1 MKRFIIF
8 IFVFMF
14 SFCVLDVYASD
25 KYQVRTEDDYGVP
38 SYVHVTDS
46 NKEAVLSTPLVDSSE
61 KIYDFAGKFSSS
73 EEKRLYKLVSKYID
87 TYNMD
92 MVIVTINDNPKESAT
107 ACGQDFYD
115 YNTFGISDSHD
126 GILLLYDFYYNRV
139 SIVTT
144 GKANRMYGSSR
155 IKALKKVIAD
165 NIKTGYY
172 EAAVSFIGQAS
183 SFSELGYPTITGAEP
198 KRTGVK
204 LLKVL
209 PWPGIISFSIATTA
223 ILVILIIKNKKVVV
237 GKLTYR
243 KYLNY
248 KKFKSEII
256 EDTFINKTLDKN
268 NRI

>member
-8 IFVFMF
+8 IFVFVF

-92 MVIVTINDNPKESAT
+92 MVIVTINDNPKDSAT
-107 ACGQDFYD
+107 AYGQDFYD
-115 YNTFGISDSHD
+115 YNTFGIFDSHD

-144 GKANRMYGSSR
+144 GRANDMYHNRR
-155 IKALKKVIAD
+155 IEELKKVISD

-172 EAAVSFIGQAS
+172 ESTVSFIDKAS
-183 SFSELGYPTITGAEP
+183 SFS
-198 KRTGVK
+198 
-204 LLKVL
+204 
-209 PWPGIISFSIATTA
+209 
-223 ILVILIIKNKKVVV
+223 
-237 GKLTYR
+237 
-243 KYLNY
+243 
-248 KKFKSEII
+248 
-256 EDTFINKTLDKN
+256 
-268 NRI
+268 

>member
-8 IFVFMF
+8 IFVFVF
-14 SFCVLDVYASD
+14 SFCVSDVYASD

-38 SYVHVTDS
+38 SYVYVTDS
-46 NKEAVLSTPLVDSSE
+46 NREAVLSTPLVDSSE
-61 KIYDFAGKFSSS
+61 KIYDFAGKFYSS

-87 TYNMD
+87 TYDMD

-107 ACGQDFYD
+107 AYGQDFYD
-115 YNTFGISDSHD
+115 YNTFGISYDHD

-144 GKANRMYGSSR
+144 GDASRMYRELR

-172 EAAVSFIGQAS
+172 EATVSFIEQAS

-209 PWPGIISFSIATTA
+209 PWPGILSFSLVTT
-223 ILVILIIKNKKVVV
+223 VILIVLLIQNKKVVI
-237 GKLTYR
+237 GSDSYR
-243 KYLNY
+243 KYLVRN
-248 KKFKSEII
+248 KLKSEII

>member
-1 MKRFIIF
+1 MKKFIFIIF
-8 IFVFMF
+8 IFVFTF
-14 SFCVLDVYASD
+14 SIDNVYASSN
-25 KYQVRTEDDYGVP
+25 YQVRTEDDYGVP
-38 SYVHVTDS
+38 SYIEVTDS

-92 MVIVTINDNPKESAT
+92 MVIVTIKDNPKESAT
-107 ACGQDFYD
+107 AYGQDFYD

-144 GKANRMYGSSR
+144 GRANDMFNNRR
-155 IKALKKVIAD
+155 IGELKKVISS
-165 NIKTGYY
+165 NIKDSYY
-172 EAAVSFIGQAS
+172 EASISFVEKAS
-183 SFSELGYPTITGAEP
+183 LYNELGYPLEDGTDP
-198 KRTGVK
+198 KRKGIM

-209 PWPGIISFSIATTA
+209 PWTGIVAFSLGTT
-223 ILVILIIKNKKVVV
+223 VILIVLLIQNKRVIV
-237 GKLTYR
+237 GDSYR
-243 KYLNY
+243 RYLVRN
-248 KKFKSEII
+248 KIKSEII
-256 EDTFINKTLDKN
+256 EDTFINKTVDKN

>member
-1 MKRFIIF
+1 MKKFIIF
-8 IFVFMF
+8 ISAFIF

-46 NKEAVLSTPLVDSSE
+46 NREAVLSTPLVDSSE

-87 TYNMD
+87 TYDMD

-107 ACGQDFYD
+107 AYGQDFYD
-115 YNTFGISDSHD
+115 YNAFGISYDHD

-144 GKANRMYGSSR
+144 GRANDMYQNRR
-155 IKALKKVIAD
+155 IEELKKVISD
-165 NIKTGYY
+165 NIKIGYY
-172 EAAVSFIGQAS
+172 ESTVSFINKAS
-183 SFSELGYPTITGAEP
+183 SFSELGYPLKDGSEP
-198 KRTGVK
+198 KRKGIK

-209 PWPGIISFSIATTA
+209 PWPGILSFSLVTTI
-223 ILVILIIKNKKVVV
+223 ILIVLIIKNQKVVAGNNSYRRYLV
-237 GKLTYR
+237 KNKL
-243 KYLNY
+243 
-248 KKFKSEII
+248 KSEVV

-268 NRI
+268 NKI

>member
-8 IFVFMF
+8 IFVFVF
-14 SFCVLDVYASD
+14 SFCALDVYASD

-92 MVIVTINDNPKESAT
+92 MVIVTINDNPKDSAT
-107 ACGQDFYD
+107 AYGQDFYD

-144 GKANRMYGSSR
+144 GRANDMYHNRR
-155 IKALKKVIAD
+155 IEELKKVISD

-172 EAAVSFIGQAS
+172 ESTVSFIDKAS
-183 SFSELGYPTITGAEP
+183 SFSELGYPLKDGSEP
-198 KRTGVK
+198 KRKGIK
-204 LLKVL
+204 LLEVL
-209 PWPGIISFSIATTA
+209 PWPGILSFSLVTT
-223 ILVILIIKNKKVVV
+223 VILIVLFIQNKKVVV
-237 GKLTYR
+237 GSDSYR
-243 KYLNY
+243 KYLVRN
-248 KKFKSEII
+248 KLKSEII

>member
-1 MKRFIIF
+1 MKKFIIF
-8 IFVFMF
+8 ISAFIF

-46 NKEAVLSTPLVDSSE
+46 NREAVLSTPLVDSSE

-87 TYNMD
+87 IYNMD

-107 ACGQDFYD
+107 AYGQDFYD
-115 YNTFGISDSHD
+115 YNAFGISYDHD

-144 GKANRMYGSSR
+144 GKASYMYKTLR

-172 EAAVSFIGQAS
+172 EATVSFIDQAS
-183 SFSELGYPTITGAEP
+183 SFSELGYPLKDGSEP
-198 KRTGVK
+198 KRKGIK

-209 PWPGIISFSIATTA
+209 PWSGIISFSIVTTA
-223 ILVILIIKNKKVVV
+223 ILIVLIIKNKKVVV
-237 GKLTYR
+237 GKLTYQ